1 MKLASYSCCI
11 FLCIVLAVTCSKYR
25 RYHLLC
31 LPFVWHFLFNV
42 AHTHFSFF
50 LFCNVGSDRLMKRGS
65 LFLQYFSLQRACCY
79 LKYCRYRLSCLLF
92 IRHFLFIVTHS
103 HTRVRAHTHT
113 HTHTHTRAHTHT
125 RTHARA
131 HTRTRAHTH
140 ARARAHT
147 HTHTHTHIV
156 HAGWVVFV
164 FFIFIFSI
172 HVGHDHGL
180 VRCIVFAHVFV
191 NVPV

>member
-42 AHTHFSFF
+42 THTHTHTLLFF
-50 LFCNVGSDRLMKRGS
+50 LFCNVGSDRLMKRS
-65 LFLQYFSLQRACCY
+65 SFFSQYFSLQRACCY

-103 HTRVRAHTHT
+103 HTRVRERARTHTHTHARACARTHT
-113 HTHTHTRAHTHT
+113 HTHTHA
-125 RTHARA
+125 
-131 HTRTRAHTH
+131 
-140 ARARAHT
+140 
-147 HTHTHTHIV
+147 HIV

-164 FFIFIFSI
+164 FFIYYFSI
-172 HVGHDHGL
+172 HVSHDHGL
-180 VRCIVFAHVFV
+180 VRCIVFAHVFA

>member
-42 AHTHFSFF
+42 THTHTLLFF
-50 LFCNVGSDRLMKRGS
+50 LFCNVGSDRLMKRSS

-103 HTRVRAHTHT
+103 RDTRVRARAHTHT
-113 HTHTHTRAHTHT
+113 HTH
-125 RTHARA
+125 ARA
-131 HTRTRAHTH
+131 H
-140 ARARAHT
+140 AR
-147 HTHTHTHIV
+147 THTHIV

-164 FFIFIFSI
+164 LFIFFRFTWVMIM
-172 HVGHDHGL
+172 G
-180 VRCIVFAHVFV
+180 
-191 NVPV
+191 

>member
-42 AHTHFSFF
+42 THTHTLLFF
-50 LFCNVGSDRLMKRGS
+50 LFCNVGSDRLMKRSS
-65 LFLQYFSLQRACCY
+65 LFLRYFSLQLACCY

-103 HTRVRAHTHT
+103 HTRARTHTHT
-113 HTHTHTRAHTHT
+113 HTHTHAR
-125 RTHARA
+125 ARA
-131 HTRTRAHTH
+131 HTHTH

-147 HTHTHTHIV
+147 HTHTHTHT
-156 HAGWVVFV
+156 HAHTHCACWMGCLRLFIYFFRFTWVM
-164 FFIFIFSI
+164 IM
-172 HVGHDHGL
+172 G
-180 VRCIVFAHVFV
+180 
-191 NVPV
+191 

>member
-11 FLCIVLAVTCSKYR
+11 FLCIVLAVTCSMYR

-42 AHTHFSFF
+42 THTHTLLFF
-50 LFCNVGSDRLMKRGS
+50 LFCNVGSDRLMKRSS

-103 HTRVRAHTHT
+103 HTHTRACAHTHT
-113 HTHTHTRAHTHT
+113 HTH
-125 RTHARA
+125 ARA
-131 HTRTRAHTH
+131 
-140 ARARAHT
+140 
-147 HTHTHTHIV
+147 HTHTHIV
-156 HAGWVVFV
+156 HAGWIVFV
-164 FFIFIFSI
+164 FFIYFFSI